1 MKKYKL
7 NVLGNDLQICSLKP
21 LTGYFRD
28 GCCTGCDQDYGEH
41 FMCAVMSEEF
51 LNFSLERGNDL
62 ITPKSE
68 FNFPGLKVGD
78 RWCVC
83 VDRWKET
90 IKIIHPPKIILKST
104 NQEVL
109 KKINIEILKKFA
121 LDIN

>member
-1 MKKYKL
+1 
-7 NVLGNDLQICSLKP
+7 
-21 LTGYFRD
+21 
-28 GCCTGCDQDYGEH
+28 
-41 FMCAVMSEEF
+41 MSEEF
-51 LNFSLERGNDL
+51 LNFSFERGNDL
-62 ITPKSE
+62 ITPKSD

-90 IKIIHPPKIILKST
+90 RKFINPPKIILEST